1 MTGLTDSLLT
11 TTRARPHHAVVGW
24 LLASAALHALA
35 FMVLPA
41 FVVGVAQPTVRVLDV
56 VVLAR
61 DSRPKPKS
69 ESESVPATAA
79 VTPSVSQIRTATRAA
94 ADAAARQA
102 PPHAGTTT
110 AAGMTTTEVA
120 MAAPENT
127 AHQNDSTVLSPALSP
142 PDAVSA
148 ASGGIDGTT
157 LPAQSEAPLTPPLF
171 NAAYLRNPPPRYP
184 LAARRNGEQ
193 GTVTLRVL
201 VDREGML
208 ASVAIEKTSGF
219 ALLDNAAREAV
230 RAWRF
235 APARR
240 GNQAV
245 EAWVLV
251 PVVFRLEDAS

>member
-11 TTRARPHHAVVGW
+11 TTHARPHHAVVGW

-35 FMVLPA
+35 FMALPA
-41 FVVGVAQPTVRVLDV
+41 FVGGVAQPTVRVLDV
-56 VVLAR
+56 VVLVR
-61 DSRPKPKS
+61 DPQPGSRP
-69 ESESVPATAA
+69 ESESMPAA
-79 VTPSVSQIRTATRAA
+79 VAA
-94 ADAAARQA
+94 A
-102 PPHAGTTT
+102 
-110 AAGMTTTEVA
+110 
-120 MAAPENT
+120 
-127 AHQNDSTVLSPALSP
+127 PAVSRT
-142 PDAVSA
+142 SA
-148 ASGGIDGTT
+148 ASRAAGAAAERQTPRAETAPAPESVARQGESPAVSPAARSDAASSASAETGGTVPPA
-157 LPAQSEAPLTPPLF
+157 PAQAAAAAPAEAPLTPPLF

-201 VDREGML
+201 VDREGMP
-208 ASVAIEKTSGF
+208 ASVAVEKTSGY
-219 ALLDNAAREAV
+219 APLDNAAREAV
-230 RAWRF
+230 RSWRF